1 MNYLQE
7 LKCNESPHYVTPR
20 YPLHVKQKL
29 VCTDLILYSES
40 PTSSLFVY
48 LFCCFVFCHFWVF
61 FSARSHTTYLHD
73 TKIHWMRELKIR
85 LDIISGSCH
94 AVNIKADVDF
104 QVGV

>member
-1 MNYLQE
+1 M
-7 LKCNESPHYVTPR
+7 
-20 YPLHVKQKL
+20 
-29 VCTDLILYSES
+29 
-40 PTSSLFVY
+40 
-48 LFCCFVFCHFWVF
+48 F

-94 AVNIKADVDF
+94 AVIKGENILCNIKADVDF